1 MVLNGIREWVRPGWP
16 RKILSS
22 LCLAASIL
30 IAGAP
35 LAARTAVEAD
45 AETPAHEV
53 GIRDELRRII
63 GEARDRVFPAL
74 VSIRVVTVR
83 FSQGQELKGQSVG
96 SGTIIS
102 PEGYVL
108 TNQHV
113 VQHGRKFVCTLSDK
127 REVDAELVGEDPLT
141 DLALLKL
148 DKDDLEKG
156 GGELP
161 AASFG
166 NSDQLEI
173 GDYVMAMG
181 SPFSL
186 SRSVSLGIVSN
197 TERVFAGGFGSD
209 EVGEME
215 LEQGQRTGLFTRW
228 IQHDAIIN
236 PGNSGGPLVNLAGEV
251 VGVNELGGSSM
262 GFAIPSKLAEKVAQ
276 ALIDHGEVQ
285 RSWIGL
291 SFKPI
296 QRTGLEEGALI
307 NSVVVDGPAAQAGI
321 AAGDVLLALGGEPV
335 TVRFTEEVPLLL
347 DRVAS
352 LPIGETISLEIR
364 HDGEVKTVEMKTR
377 KLEKDLGE
385 EVSFH
390 AWGLTGQAITSK
402 MASDL
407 RLAVTDG
414 VLVSG
419 VRQGGPAQLAEPPLA
434 YGDVIRAVDGRTV
447 KSLDELIEL
456 YRTLTEEETEEE
468 TEEKNE
474 KEELLVELDRQG
486 KNQLTLLEPRDDDQH
501 DPPRELPKAWI
512 GVATQP
518 VLPDLA
524 AQLGLGVERGFRIT
538 RVYPNTAAAQ
548 SELTVGDIVVAVNGE
563 EVMPSGMQ
571 DIGLLNRKVR
581 SLDIGDQANLTVL
594 RDSGKL
600 DVAVEL
606 ERTRIA
612 PDEARRHRDSDFEL
626 AVRELTFFDR
636 DENRWDQDVNGV
648 LVEQVES
655 AGWAG
660 LGGVRAFDL
669 VLRINDR
676 AIRGLKSFREA
687 LQEIKREQPEK
698 VVMVVLRGV
707 KTHFQYLEP
716 EWTPTDQP

>member
-1 MVLNGIREWVRPGWP
+1 MILNGIRERVCPGWG
-16 RKILSS
+16 KHILSS
-22 LCLAASIL
+22 LCAATIL
-30 IAGAP
+30 VMASAP
-35 LAARTAVEAD
+35 LAAQVAAVAAAEAPTHD
-45 AETPAHEV
+45 AT

-63 GEARDRVFPAL
+63 GDARDRVFPAL
-74 VSIRVVTVR
+74 VSIRVVTVM
-83 FSQGQELKGQSVG
+83 FNQGQELKGQSVG

-113 VQHGRKFVCTLSDK
+113 VQNGRKFVCTLSDK
-127 REVDAELVGEDPLT
+127 REVDAELIGEDPLT

-148 DKDDLEKG
+148 DESSLEAG
-156 GGELP
+156 GTGLP
-161 AASFG
+161 AAAFG
-166 NSDQLEI
+166 DSDQLEI

-209 EVGEME
+209 EIGEME

-236 PGNSGGPLVNLAGEV
+236 PGNSGGPLVNLDGQV

-262 GFAIPSKLAEKVAQ
+262 GFAIPSNLAKKVAQ
-276 ALIDHGEVQ
+276 ALIEDGEVK

-291 SFKPI
+291 GFKPI

-307 NSVVVDGPAAQAGI
+307 NSVVVDGPAALAGI
-321 AAGDVLLALGGEPV
+321 EAGDVLLALAGEPV

-352 LPIGETISLEIR
+352 LPIGETVALETRRDGEIR
-364 HDGEVKTVEMKTR
+364 SVEIKTE
-377 KLEKDLGE
+377 KLEKDLGD

-407 RLAVTDG
+407 RLAAADG

-434 YGDVIRAVDGRTV
+434 YGDVIRAIDGQPVRN
-447 KSLDELIEL
+447 LEELIER
-456 YRTLTEEETEEE
+456 YRILTQEES
-468 TEEKNE
+468 EKS
-474 KEELLVELDRQG
+474 ELLLELDRRG

-518 VLPDLA
+518 VLPRLA
-524 AQLGLGVERGFRIT
+524 GQLGLEVERGFRIT
-538 RVYPNTAAAQ
+538 RVYPNTAA
-548 SELTVGDIVVAVNGE
+548 SKTELAVGDIVLAVNGDE
-563 EVMPSGMQ
+563 LVPNGMQ
-571 DIGLLNRKVR
+571 DVGLLTRKVR
-581 SLDIGDQANLTVL
+581 GLDIGDQAVLTVL
-594 RDSGKL
+594 RAAEKL
-600 DVAVEL
+600 DVPVEL

-636 DENRWDQDVNGV
+636 DENRWDQEIRGV
-648 LVEQVES
+648 LVEQVEA

-660 LGGVRAFDL
+660 LGGVRPFDL
-669 VLRINDR
+669 LLRINDR
-676 AIRGLKSFREA
+676 PIHGLKSFREA
-687 LQEIKREQPEK
+687 LQEIKKKQPEK